1 MGMKTLA
8 LRTLAAAGL
17 VATLAS
23 PALGQ
28 EPAASRW
35 RVSWTPIALW
45 GSGIEGPVTVL
56 GATRDVDVS
65 FSDITD
71 HLQGSY
77 STSFT
82 ATKGRAGGFL
92 NLSYLK
98 VGQDSVA
105 TAGAPLADVSLKWF
119 TVELGGT
126 YAAVAKP
133 EVVVSV
139 LGGIRYTGLK
149 GKLEAS
155 DGSFAL
161 EPETIDWFDPYIGAG
176 VVKPIG
182 KKFALSLRGDIG
194 GFDLSE
200 KTSKLTWTVFPAASY
215 RFPISGGKRNLL
227 LSGGYRFTSIDFEGE
242 GPETFQMDVDM
253 SGPTLGLTIVF

>member
-1 MGMKTLA
+1 
-8 LRTLAAAGL
+8 
-17 VATLAS
+17 
-23 PALGQ
+23 
-28 EPAASRW
+28 
-35 RVSWTPIALW
+35 
-45 GSGIEGPVTVL
+45 
-56 GATRDVDVS
+56 
-65 FSDITD
+65 
-71 HLQGSY
+71 
-77 STSFT
+77 
-82 ATKGRAGGFL
+82 
-92 NLSYLK
+92 
-98 VGQDSVA
+98 
-105 TAGAPLADVSLKWF
+105 
-119 TVELGGT
+119 
-126 YAAVAKP
+126 
-133 EVVVSV
+133 
-139 LGGIRYTGLK
+139 
-149 GKLEAS
+149 
-155 DGSFAL
+155 L